1 MTHPFLSNFNQVD
14 SKVAI
19 ELTNI
24 FSDTSY
30 VKGIPTNEQRNDLF
44 IWPNISFF
52 SHEKMQAHAKPFMCN
67 LFQWR
72 KCQET
77 YLLIVCI
84 VKITYTYKYRDK
96 KPSLKFQALRDN
108 YT

>member
-1 MTHPFLSNFNQVD
+1 MTHLFLSNFNHVD

-44 IWPNISFF
+44 I
-52 SHEKMQAHAKPFMCN
+52 
-67 LFQWR
+67 
-72 KCQET
+72 
-77 YLLIVCI
+77 
-84 VKITYTYKYRDK
+84 
-96 KPSLKFQALRDN
+96 
-108 YT
+108 